1 MLLLI
6 YFALKSARHVF
17 ALSALSISLS
27 ISQEN
32 CSNGKFHIV
41 FIFMEVC

>member
-17 ALSALSISLS
+17 ALSALSISFN
-27 ISQEN
+27 IS
-32 CSNGKFHIV
+32 
-41 FIFMEVC
+41 